1 MFATGYSTDMASL
14 ALGVDAYVDMSP
26 FDRAVI

>member
-14 ALGVDAYVDMSP
+14 GVDASVDMSP